1 MTTKEYLRTALQP
14 YKSTKIVD
22 IPISSAPTSG
32 ARIDGD
38 QRFPSI
44 KDFCEHILK
53 YGIEGKQAPSG
64 NLWINGANLGAY
76 EYYYAASSFTYT
88 EPNPDAGANIYSS
101 TDSNKCFFF
110 VCNGNLTFGT
120 SVAIMRPGTPVE
132 VSGIKQFGKKIHCIY
147 VKGNFSNGSLT
158 STGTSKK
165 TIQGRGSFST
175 DVISEPITL
184 MPTPAGQYLYPRTAY
199 YSANGPGLPAYS
211 GNFSA
216 GSFTIFSGTDGYPRT
231 SNVQY
236 TDGLMFYGTGGSGAS
251 SSDGEFTQGG
261 AGLSPT
267 AWGGGGGGGGSY
279 NKIHYA
285 ATPTFSSTYGTDA
298 DTWETKSQTKDVLGG
313 AGVAYGACFN
323 PNVTFTTP
331 STGITGGSVVIFVT
345 GTMANMEIETRGAV
359 GLDPVGSFITGGG
372 NSGSGPIFVMARNVV
387 NCSYL
392 SSGFGG
398 NESGGNGGF
407 GTVLEF
413 TGASF

>member
-1 MTTKEYLRTALQP
+1 MP
-14 YKSTKIVD
+14 H
-22 IPISSAPTSG
+22 APTSG
-32 ARIDGD
+32 AKIEGD

-53 YGIEGKQAPSG
+53 YGTEGKQAPSG

-88 EPNPDAGANIYSS
+88 EPNPDLGANIYSS

-120 SVAIMRPGTPVE
+120 SVPIMRPGTPVE
-132 VSGIKQFGKKIHCIY
+132 VSGVRQIGKKIHCVY
-147 VKGNFSNGSLT
+147 VKGNFTNGSLT
-158 STGTSKK
+158 STGTTKK
-165 TIQGRGSFST
+165 TIQGRGSNST

-199 YSANGPGLPAYS
+199 YSVYGPGQPIT
-211 GNFSA
+211 GGTFSA
-216 GSFTIFSGTDGYPRT
+216 GSFTIFVGTDGYPRT

-236 TDGLMFYGTGGSGAS
+236 ADGLMFYGTGGSGAA
-251 SSDGEFTQGG
+251 SSDAEYAQGG

-279 NKIHYA
+279 NKIHYGA
-285 ATPTFSSTYGTDA
+285 SPAFSSTYGMDA
-298 DTWETKSQTKDVLGG
+298 DTTEGKSQTKDVLGG
-313 AGVAYGACFN
+313 AGIVYGASFV
-323 PNVTFTTP
+323 PNATLSAP
-331 STGITGGSVVIFVT
+331 STGITGGSVVVFVT
-345 GTMANMEIETRGAV
+345 GTMANIEIETRGAT
-359 GLDPVGSFITGGG
+359 GSDPIGSFITGGG
-372 NSGSGPIFVMARNVV
+372 NSGSGPIFVMASNVV
-387 NCSYL
+387 NCSYI

-398 NESGGNGGF
+398 NAYGGNGGY

>member
-14 YKSTKIVD
+14 YKSTKVVD
-22 IPISSAPTSG
+22 IPMSSAPTSG
-32 ARIDGD
+32 AKIDGD

-88 EPNPDAGANIYSS
+88 EPNPDLGANIYSS

-110 VCNGNLTFGT
+110 VCNGDLTFGY
-120 SVAIMRPGTPVE
+120 SVPVMRPGTPVE
-132 VSGIKQFGKKIHCIY
+132 VSGVKQIGKKIHCVY

-158 STGTSKK
+158 STGESRKL
-165 TIQGRGSFST
+165 IIGRGSAST
-175 DVISEPITL
+175 DVISEEITL

-199 YSANGPGLPAYS
+199 YSSNGPGQPAT
-211 GNFSA
+211 GPTINT
-216 GSFTIFSGTDGYPRT
+216 GSFTIVAGGDGYPRT
-231 SNVQY
+231 TNVQY
-236 TDGLMFYGTGGSGAS
+236 SDGLMFYGTGGSGAAS
-251 SSDGEFTQGG
+251 SEGEAAQGG
-261 AGLSPT
+261 AGLPPT

-285 ATPTFSSTYGTDA
+285 SNPSFSSTYGTDA
-298 DTWETKSQTKDVLGG
+298 DTTEIKSQTRDVLGG
-313 AGVAYGACFN
+313 AGVVYGASFT
-323 PNVTFTTP
+323 PNVTLETP
-331 STGITGGSVVIFVT
+331 STGLTGGSVVVFVT
-345 GTMANMEIETRGAV
+345 GTMANIEINTRGAT
-359 GLDPVGSFITGGG
+359 GSDPFGSFVTGGG
-372 NSGSGPIFVMARNVV
+372 TSGSGPIFVMAKNVV
-387 NCSYL
+387 NCFYIAT
-392 SSGFGG
+392 GIGG
-398 NESGGNGGF
+398 SKNGGNGGF